1 MKVFRNTMG
10 KTRNL
15 TAGEASIKI
24 SLSKQMGI
32 DIHQK
37 RRLQKKKIKTH
48 EIKAAGLNRVRSARY
63 FCISALDGARS
74 RDTRYIET
82 DLPSINYVG
91 KLF

>member
-1 MKVFRNTMG
+1 
-10 KTRNL
+10 
-15 TAGEASIKI
+15 
-24 SLSKQMGI
+24 MGI
-32 DIHQK
+32 NIQER
-37 RRLQKKKIKTH
+37 RRLQKKKKTH

-74 RDTRYIET
+74 RDTRNIET